1 MSNAIYTLV
10 TDTILKKL
18 AQGVIPWKR
27 PWDAPMPQNIRGN
40 EYRGINQILLGTAPF
55 KSPFWLTYRQATER
69 GGYIRKGE
77 RSSIAVFWKLTEI
90 EDKDPSNE
98 SNVKTVPYMRI
109 YKVFNIEQTEG
120 VKLEPRLQKKV
131 ERLDGSAA
139 TFNPIAKAESI
150 WDGFKGRPR
159 LEHGGSA
166 AYYVPSTDTIH
177 LPHRITFQDAPSYY
191 ATLLHEAAHSTAH
204 ESRLNRGI
212 DTNHASKSYAY
223 EELTAELTS
232 AFLLAKAGLDPELQ
246 ADQQAAYIKFWSAKL
261 KDDPKL
267 LATSAARAQKAA
279 DFILGTKAEEG
290 ADCESEPAEPPIGE
304 CA

>member
-1 MSNAIYTLV
+1 MSNAIYQLV
-10 TDTILKKL
+10 TGTILKKL

-40 EYRGINQILLGTAPF
+40 EYRGINQILLGIAPF

-98 SNVKTVPYMRI
+98 SKVKTVPYVRI
-109 YKVFNIEQTEG
+109 YKVFNLEQTEN
-120 VKLEPRLQKKV
+120 VKLEPKLQKKV

-139 TFNPIAKAESI
+139 SFDPIAKAESI

-166 AYYVPSTDTIH
+166 AYYVPSSDTIH
-177 LPHRITFQDAPSYY
+177 LPFRNTFQDADSYY
-191 ATLLHEAAHSTAH
+191 GVLFHESGHATAH
-204 ESRLNRGI
+204 ESRLNRGL

-246 ADQQAAYIKFWSAKL
+246 ADQQAAYIQYWSQKL

-267 LATSAARAQKAA
+267 LATAAGRAQRAA
-279 DFILGTKAEEG
+279 NFIQGIKVEKWATDEA
-290 ADCESEPAEPPIGE
+290 EPAEPPIGE

>member
-1 MSNAIYTLV
+1 MSNAIYQLV
-10 TDTILKKL
+10 TDTILKRL

-40 EYRGINQILLGTAPF
+40 EYRGINQILLGIAPF

-77 RSSIAVFWKLTEI
+77 RSSIAVFWKLTEV
-90 EDKDPSNE
+90 KDNDPANDAK
-98 SNVKTVPYMRI
+98 VKTVPYMRI
-109 YKVFNIEQTEG
+109 YKVFNLEQTEG
-120 VKLEPRLQKKV
+120 VKLGPRLQQKV
-131 ERLDGSAA
+131 ERLDGSTA
-139 TFNPIAKAESI
+139 TFDPIAKAESI
-150 WDGFKGRPR
+150 WDGFKGRPS

-177 LPHRITFQDAPSYY
+177 LPFRNTFQDADSYY
-191 ATLLHEAAHSTAH
+191 GVLFHEAGHATAH
-204 ESRLNRGI
+204 ESRLNRGL
-212 DTNHASKSYAY
+212 DTNRASKPYAY

-290 ADCESEPAEPPIGE
+290 ADDEVEPADADQQ